1 MVLQMSG
8 WSFHMRWVV
17 FHVGFQTLS
26 LFISILKS
34 WGYSVICILNAKKS
48 SRGRKKT
55 FQFLNLRL

>member
-34 WGYSVICILNAKKS
+34 WGYSVICILNAKKVPGEEK
-48 SRGRKKT
+48 RL
-55 FQFLNLRL
+55 FNFLT